1 MPQDAL
7 LLFSAILGFCVGV
20 TCDMRNLR
28 RRLYASLLDLNASY
42 DAVSATWQDHFA
54 DLLERYGS
62 PVLVLDLVK
71 QTERREREVIVARE
85 YRRAVE
91 HVNSTMPPVG
101 PASR

>member
-1 MPQDAL
+1 MILVYSSESFDNAHCTAL
-7 LLFSAILGFCVGV
+7 WFSSKLS
-20 TCDMRNLR
+20 
-28 RRLYASLLDLNASY
+28 ASCTDYIPRHL
-42 DAVSATWQDHFA
+42 QDHFA

-71 QTERREREVIVARE
+71 QTERREREVIVGKE

-101 PASR
+101 S